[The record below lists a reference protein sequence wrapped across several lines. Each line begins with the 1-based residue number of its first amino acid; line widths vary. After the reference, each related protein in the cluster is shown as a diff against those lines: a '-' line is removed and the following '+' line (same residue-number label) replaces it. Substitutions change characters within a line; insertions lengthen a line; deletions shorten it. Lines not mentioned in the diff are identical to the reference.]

1 MVGGVILKEVI
12 IFYFLPVAGFSCICD
27 VGLESLAMSS
37 TVDFNLLC
45 SNYESEVQSWISNI
59 EKGIYAD
66 KSTEDERF
74 WLRMELYDVL
84 CMILKY
90 RPYPFEDVFI
100 VKGRMLSLTIMLRGY
115 LRRIREKTNCSICT
129 TSCETCSLV

>member
-1 MVGGVILKEVI
+1 
-12 IFYFLPVAGFSCICD
+12 
-27 VGLESLAMSS
+27 MSS
-37 TVDFNLLC
+37 TIDFNLLC